1 MAGPSPARADA
12 RVGPYVLQRELGRGG
27 AAVVW
32 LAAPAPGAEPSPH
45 RPAGPVA
52 LKLSN
57 TAEPEQLNRFSREFD
72 LLRTIRLPG
81 VVRVHETG
89 THEGGRWYTMDP
101 IEGRR
106 FTHVVREA
114 ADTAARCRLAVR
126 LGARL
131 AGTMAALHGEGFVHR
146 DLKPT
151 NVLVDANG
159 EPTVLD
165 FGVVQLP
172 FGAERWTRPGT
183 VLGTL
188 PFMSPEQ
195 VSGLPTGPEVDVFA
209 LGLMLYEGILGSRR
223 TPDRPGAWVSLQCLQ
238 RIPPALLQDAAVPH
252 ALSAL
257 LEACCAFYPNDR
269 PTMLDLVGALND
281 PGLLS
286 RPATPPSCP
295 VFVGR
300 DAEVSGLLERVLSDR
315 PSLTF
320 VEGPPGSGRRR
331 LIEQLH
337 RRASVRGARVF
348 RVVAG
353 REEPGRAA
361 ADLLHQLLARPDD
374 PEHQARV
381 LGADAATLRAAF
393 PELPGPPA
401 EGVAARVPEVAELC
415 QAIARALARGA
426 AAQPVV
432 ISVEGVELADALT
445 LQLLATLPRHSGG
458 AVHALAVLDEQQ
470 VPVEA
475 RHFLRRLR
483 EAPEVHR
490 IALRDLPQPVFAQ
503 LVAHLAPNM
512 AAPTDS
518 GSPQRATEHAWRS
531 LDPACAAPL
540 HAELLPLAVLRE
552 PVPGAVIE
560 ALGPLPAWERA
571 GLIVAVGVDRY
582 ALRHAGLAARA
593 AALLADVQAAED
605 TVADAIARGWPEPE
619 GRAAEARHR
628 ARGRRPAQ
636 ARPPAIVAAAA
647 ALEAGRL
654 PEARRL
660 LHLIDHLARDAK
672 DPVYQQRR
680 FTLAWCRAELSLH
693 GDGPQRADLVEQ
705 AARRAQ
711 THEDHA
717 RVALLQCRLDLRAGQ
732 AQAARRWSALVRS
745 SDTPPAVAARAGH
758 ELVHRSLDLGRAS
771 ELEGLLDATSAAS
784 RRAADPISAAMA
796 ADARAAVLES
806 QGKLRAADEETQAP
820 LQRAG
825 LPPALRASLLLSRAR
840 ARTGRGLLDAAEADL
855 RQIKVLL
862 PVIGDAGPLS
872 LAVACGLAELALE
885 QGEANTARRLLISAH
900 ARLGARSAPLAIA
913 RWTVQS
919 LRLATIGGER
929 EAAAAL
935 AARPLPAAG
944 PELGRQGWCAQME
957 LHLCLEGEAP
967 GPPPP
972 AEGPPTPGAARVAA
986 LLAEA
991 ALRQR
996 AWSQAGRWA
1005 EAAHEAAERS
1015 ESAPLRSLAALLR
1028 HTAAGDAASAWRF
1041 AAQAASTSR
1050 HADLAQAALHLAGW
1064 RALRLGQLDEARQ
1077 QAQQLASWAWRHA
1090 DHRAAGRARA
1100 LLAACR

>member
-1 MAGPSPARADA
+1 MTGPSPARADA

-32 LAAPAPGAEPSPH
+32 LAAPAPEAEPSPH

-52 LKLSN
+52 LKLSS
-57 TAEPEQLNRFSREFD
+57 TAEPEQLNRFSREFE
-72 LLRTIRLPG
+72 LLRTIRVPG

-89 THEGGRWYTMDP
+89 THGGGRWYTMDP

-114 ADTAARCRLAVR
+114 PDTAARCKAAAR

-131 AGTMAALHGEGFVHR
+131 ASTMAALHSEGFVHR

-238 RIPPALLQDAAVPH
+238 RIPPAALLDEAVPP

-257 LEACCAFYPNDR
+257 LEATCAFYPADR
-269 PTMLDLVGALND
+269 PTMAELVAALHD

-286 RPATPPSCP
+286 RPAAPPSCP

-300 DAEVSGLLERVLSDR
+300 EAEVSALLERALSER
-315 PSLTF
+315 PTLTF

-361 ADLLHQLLARPDD
+361 AELLQQLLARPDD
-374 PEHQARV
+374 PEHQSRV
-381 LGADAATLRAAF
+381 LGPDAATLRAAF

-401 EGVAARVPEVAELC
+401 EGVAAGVPEVSVLC
-415 QAIARALARGA
+415 QAIARALARAA
-426 AAQPVV
+426 AAQPIV
-432 ISVEGVELADALT
+432 ISVEDVELADALT
-445 LQLLATLPRHSGG
+445 LQLLATLPRHAQG
-458 AVHALAVLDEQQ
+458 AVHALAVLDEHQ
-470 VPVEA
+470 VPLEA

-490 IALRDLPQPVFAQ
+490 LALRDLAPQAFAQ
-503 LVAHLAPNM
+503 LVAHLAPG
-512 AAPTDS
+512 APVPADG
-518 GSPQRATEHAWRS
+518 GSPQRATELAWRAR
-531 LDPACAAPL
+531 DPIGAAPL
-540 HAELLPLAVLRE
+540 PAELLPLSVLRA
-552 PVPGAVIE
+552 PVPAAVIE

-571 GLIVAVGVDRY
+571 GLVVAVGVDRY

-593 AALLADVQAAED
+593 AALLPDRQTAED
-605 TVADAIARGWPEPE
+605 AVADAIARGWPEPE
-619 GRAAEARHR
+619 GRAEEARHR
-628 ARGRRPAQ
+628 ARGRRPAA
-636 ARPPAIVAAAA
+636 ARAPAILAAAA

-660 LHLIDHLARDAK
+660 LHLIDHLARDPN
-672 DPVYQQRR
+672 DPIYQQRR

-693 GDGPQRADLVEQ
+693 GDGPQRADLIEQ
-705 AARRAQ
+705 AARRAV
-711 THEDHA
+711 TLEDHA
-717 RVALLQCRLDLRAGQ
+717 RVALLQCRHDLRAGQ
-732 AQAARRWSALVRS
+732 AQAARRWAALARS
-745 SDTPPAVAARAGH
+745 TDTPPGVAARAGH
-758 ELVHRSLDLGRAS
+758 ELVHRSLDLGRDA
-771 ELEGLLDATSAAS
+771 ELAELLDAVRVAA
-784 RRAADPISAAMA
+784 RRAADPIGEAMA
-796 ADARAAVLES
+796 ADARAAVLEA
-806 QGKLRAADEETQAP
+806 QGQLRAADEETQAP
-820 LQRAG
+820 LQRPG

-840 ARTGRGLLDAAEADL
+840 ARAGRGLLDAAEADL
-855 RQIKVLL
+855 RQIKGLL
-862 PVIGDAGPLS
+862 SVIGDAGPLT
-872 LAVACGLAELALE
+872 LAMSCGFAALALE

-913 RWTVQS
+913 RWTVLS
-919 LRLATIGGER
+919 LRLATMGGER
-929 EAAAAL
+929 EAAALL

-944 PELGRQGWCAQME
+944 PELRRAAWCAAME
-957 LHLCLEGEAP
+957 LHLCLDGPAP
-967 GPPPP
+967 APAPPH
-972 AEGPPTPGAARVAA
+972 EGPPSPGAAQIAA
-986 LLAEA
+986 LRAEA

-996 AWSQAGRWA
+996 AWGQAARFA
-1005 EAAHEAAERS
+1005 EQAHEAAEGC
-1015 ESAPLRSLAALLR
+1015 ESAPLRSLAALLK
-1028 HTAAGDAASAWRF
+1028 HAAAGDAGSAWRF

-1050 HADLAQAALHLAGW
+1050 HADLAQAALSLAGW
-1064 RALRLGQLDEARQ
+1064 RALRLGQVEEARQ
-1077 QAQQLASWAWRHA
+1077 QAQALADWAWRHA